1 MAFRNPV
8 TSLPASSIT
17 GQITGPQIAAG
28 AITADKIDVNALNG
42 KVITGSTVQTAA
54 SGRRIVLAPDGN
66 LYLYTGASGEFNPAE
81 IFTDGSSK
89 SLQLLGPDFG
99 ATEYGLTLTNSFGT
113 SSATLAADTVTASG
127 IFAADN
133 IQWGKTN
140 ITPVANTP
148 TSVTVS
154 GLFVTGSTFIGLAV
168 PNTTVPGTQVQG
180 VGISSVT
187 SDGCVLT
194 LTRTNTTVTTI
205 YWAILG
211 F

>member
-1 MAFRNPV
+1 VFRNPV
-8 TSLPASSIT
+8 TSLPATAIT

-42 KVITGSTVQTAA
+42 KTITGSTVQTAA
-54 SGRRIVLAPDGN
+54 TGRRIVMAPDGN

-89 SLQLLGPDFG
+89 SMQLLGPDFG
-99 ATEYGLTLTNSFGT
+99 ATQYGLTLTNSFGT
-113 SSATLAADTVTASG
+113 STASLSADTVNAYG

-133 IQWGKTN
+133 IAFGKVN

-154 GLFVTGSTFIGLAV
+154 GLLVAGTQWFGYAV
-168 PNTTVPGTQVQG
+168 ANTAVPGTQVLG
-180 VGISSVT
+180 VGIGTVT
-187 SDGCVLT
+187 SDGAVIT
-194 LTRTNTTVTTI
+194 LTRNNTTVTTI
-205 YWAILG
+205 YWLIMG

>member
-1 MAFRNPV
+1 
-8 TSLPASSIT
+8 
-17 GQITGPQIAAG
+17 
-28 AITADKIDVNALNG
+28 
-42 KVITGSTVQTAA
+42 
-54 SGRRIVLAPDGN
+54 
-66 LYLYTGASGEFNPAE
+66 
-81 IFTDGSSK
+81 
-89 SLQLLGPDFG
+89 
-99 ATEYGLTLTNSFGT
+99 
-113 SSATLAADTVTASG
+113 
-127 IFAADN
+127 
-133 IQWGKTN
+133 
-140 ITPVANTP
+140 
-148 TSVTVS
+148 VS

>member
-42 KVITGSTVQTAA
+42 KTLTGSTVQTAA

-81 IFTDGSSK
+81 IFTDASAK

-99 ATEYGLTLTNSFGT
+99 ASEYGLTLNNSFGR
-113 SSATLAADTVTASG
+113 SSATLSADDITAAG
-127 IFAADN
+127 IFFADN
-133 IQWGKTN
+133 MNWGKVN

-154 GLFVTGSTFIGLAV
+154 GLVISGSTFVGFV
-168 PNTTVPGTQVQG
+168 SPNTAVPGTQVQA
-180 VGISSVT
+180 VGIGSVT

-194 LTRTNTTVTTI
+194 IYRTNATVTTL
-205 YWAILG
+205 YWLILG
-211 F
+211 I